1 MIQQINDYL
10 EDGWREGGFGKYRE
24 NLAIKIEE
32 NGKEGHH
39 IISLLSSL
47 FCWFFCLFV
56 CLFQFLFSFF
66 SFFFFLLFYIWKTYA
81 GSLKAIVF
89 FACSSS
95 CSLKDGDWRIHVIQ
109 SLVVFLLLLLLRH
122 RRRRAD
128 KVNNCESWECGWF
141 RGIFLFLLAVVLLV
155 VVAVVVALMR
165 CQSKTQLRHQF
176 TT

>member
-47 FCWFFCLFV
+47 FCWFFVCLFV
-56 CLFQFLFSFF
+56 CFSSYFLFFL
-66 SFFFFLLFYIWKTYA
+66 SFFFFSFISEKHMQVHSRQLF
-81 GSLKAIVF
+81 F

-109 SLVVFLLLLLLRH
+109 SLVVFLLLLLRH